1 MRNQATNEAGCPVAP
16 ILQQTV
22 YTKTLHRACQVLG
35 GIPQLATHLRVS
47 MRELDLWLKG
57 REVPPQ
63 GVFLAA
69 VDIALRAERN

>member
-1 MRNQATNEAGCPVAP
+1 MRNLAARGDCPAAP

-22 YTKTLHRACQVLG
+22 YTKTLHRACQILG
-35 GIPQLATHLRVS
+35 GIPQLAAHLKVS
-47 MRELDLWLKG
+47 VRELEHWLTG

-69 VDIALRAERN
+69 VDVAMRPG